1 MLFVFKIVCLFVFDL
16 LFDVQIGWG
25 WILEEDSKWSHQHI
39 HIQTYDDQ
47 KNIITTENFSELK
60 SLEANKT
67 NDIFNYQFIHLFYR
81 DNVPNSDYF
90 DILKPLIKQI
100 KPISLIRVKANLNPI
115 SHKLVKFDKHIDQS
129 IKCKV
134 AIYYINDNNGYTVV
148 GKEKI
153 KSKSNRIVF
162 FDSNVEHYGTNST
175 NCKNRTLIN
184 FNYF

>member
-1 MLFVFKIVCLFVFDL
+1 MSKITVLDNYLKKEDYTNLRQML
-16 LFDVQIGWG
+16 
-25 WILEEDSKWSHQHI
+25 ES
-39 HIQTYDDQ
+39 Y
-47 KNIITTENFSELK
+47 NFPWYFYLHT
-60 SLEANKT
+60 ANKT

-100 KPISLIRVKANLNPI
+100 NPISLIRVKANLNPI
-115 SHKLVKFDKHIDQS
+115 SHKLVKFDKHIDQP

-162 FDSNVEHYGTNST
+162 FNSNLEHYGTNST
-175 NCKNRTLIN
+175 NCKNRMLIN

>member
-1 MLFVFKIVCLFVFDL
+1 MFKIIDNYLKKEDYTNL
-16 LFDVQIGWG
+16 RQM
-25 WILEEDSKWSHQHI
+25 LESYNFPWYFYSH
-39 HIQTYDDQ
+39 TAD
-47 KNIITTENFSELK
+47 
-60 SLEANKT
+60 KT
-67 NDIFNYQFIHLFYR
+67 DDIFNYQFIHLFYR
-81 DNVPNSDYF
+81 DDVPNSDYF

-100 KPISLIRVKANLNPI
+100 NPISLIRVKANLNPI
-115 SHKLVKFDKHIDQS
+115 SHKLVKFDKHIDQP

>member
-1 MLFVFKIVCLFVFDL
+1 MFKVDVVDNFLKKEDYTNLRQMLESD
-16 LFDVQIGWG
+16 
-25 WILEEDSKWSHQHI
+25 
-39 HIQTYDDQ
+39 
-47 KNIITTENFSELK
+47 NFPWYFYLHT
-60 SLEANKT
+60 ANKT

-81 DNVPNSDYF
+81 DDVPNSDYF

-100 KPISLIRVKANLNPI
+100 NPISLIRVKANLNPI
-115 SHKLVKFDKHIDQS
+115 SHKLVKFDKHFDQP

-162 FDSNVEHYGTNST
+162 FNSSLEHYGTNST
-175 NCKNRTLIN
+175 NCKNRMLIN